1 MAGLLEAVGD
11 CKVVLAIVARPQLL
25 ESFEAGGGLLW
36 SPAEGLLLERVV
48 VRGQPL
54 APCSGIHPEEAPAF
68 PDVVG

>member
-1 MAGLLEAVGD
+1 MVGPLEAVGD
-11 CKVVLAIVARPQLL
+11 CKVVLAIVARPELP
-25 ESFEAGGGLLW
+25 ESFLAGGGSLW

-54 APCSGIHPEEAPAF
+54 APCSGIHPEKAPVF